1 MVGGVFVSI
10 EVIQPGER
18 AGELLR
24 QLDAALPEVRIDTE
38 ADQLVPVILRD
49 AKNEQQAKATLE
61 EALDGLEDAA
71 DWPEFLQVR
80 ITTGER

>member
-1 MVGGVFVSI
+1 MSI
-10 EVIQPGER
+10 EVLQPGER
-18 AGELLR
+18 ARELLR
-24 QLDAALPEVRIDTE
+24 QLDAALVEPIDTE

-49 AKNEQQAKATLE
+49 AKSEQQGKAMLE
-61 EALDGLEDAA
+61 ETLSGLEGGA

>member
-10 EVIQPGER
+10 EVVQPGER
-18 AGELLR
+18 ARELLR
-24 QLDAALPEVRIDTE
+24 QLDAVRPEPIDIE
-38 ADQLVPVILRD
+38 ADPLVPVILRD
-49 AKNEQQAKATLE
+49 AMSEQQAKARLE
-61 EALDGLEDAA
+61 EALNGLEGAA

>member
-10 EVIQPGER
+10 EVVQPGER
-18 AGELLR
+18 ARELLR
-24 QLDAALPEVRIDTE
+24 QLDAALVEPIDTE
-38 ADQLVPVILRD
+38 ADHLVPVILRD
-49 AKNEQQAKATLE
+49 AKSEHQGKAMLE
-61 EALDGLEDAA
+61 EALSGLEGGA

>member
-18 AGELLR
+18 ARELLR
-24 QLDAALPEVRIDTE
+24 QLDAARPEPIDVE
-38 ADQLVPVILRD
+38 ADPLVPVILRD
-49 AKNEQQAKATLE
+49 AMSEQQAKARLE
-61 EALDGLEDAA
+61 EALNGLEGAA